1 MVRNVSGNREREEK
15 EPTNTNENKRKE
27 KYEEMQRMNGKEIV
41 KKTESEKKWM
51 KIKLELGRKSASSW
65 TRAMQMKAAFS
76 DAMM

>member
-15 EPTNTNENKRKE
+15 EPTNKNENKRKE

-41 KKTESEKKWM
+41 KN